1 MEEFI
6 THDGCKLR
14 YRLRGRGPLIALT
27 PGGREA
33 GEAVGLLADGL
44 AQAATVLTW
53 DRRNAGAA
61 QIWFGGES
69 EQETWADDL
78 ADLIAHLGLGPAWLA
93 GGSAGCRVSV
103 LTALRRPECARGLLL
118 WSASGGQYSCQFL
131 GFSYHV
137 PYIMAAQTGGMAA
150 VAATPFFADRI
161 AANPANRA
169 LLLAQDPERFCDTM
183 KRWNR
188 SFYYRADAALTAVPD
203 AALRT
208 LAMPTLIVAGN
219 DDVHPAEVSAAMAR
233 LISGARAIAS
243 PWSNEQWLDR
253 FTGRAGG
260 SVFELYPL
268 LVPALLDFIRGQPG

>member
-1 MEEFI
+1 MDEFI
-6 THDGCKLR
+6 TRDGCVLR

-33 GEAVGLLADGL
+33 SEAVGLLADAL

-61 QIWFGGES
+61 HVWFGGES
-69 EQETWADDL
+69 EQEVWAGDL
-78 ADLIAHLGLGPAWLA
+78 AELIEHIGLGPAWLA

-103 LTALRRPECARGLLL
+103 LSALRHPETGRGLLL
-118 WSASGGQYSCQFL
+118 WSASGGEYSCQFL

-137 PYIMAAQTGGMAA
+137 PYIMAAERGGMAA
-150 VAATPFFADRI
+150 VAETPFFADRI
-161 AANPANRA
+161 AANPANRER
-169 LLLAQDPERFCDTM
+169 LLTQDPAQFCEIM

-188 SFYYRADAALTAVPD
+188 SFHYRPDAALAAVPD

-208 LAMPTLIVAGN
+208 IAMPTLIVAGN
-219 DDVHPAEVSAAMAR
+219 DDVHPPEVSDVMGR
-233 LISGARAIAS
+233 LIPGARAIAS
-243 PWSNEQWLDR
+243 PWSNAQWLDR

-268 LVPALLDFIRGQPG
+268 LAPALLDIIASQPA

>member
-1 MEEFI
+1 MDEFI
-6 THDGCKLR
+6 TRDGCKLR

-33 GEAVGLLADGL
+33 GEAVALLADAL
-44 AQAATVLTW
+44 AQQATVLTW

-61 QIWFGGES
+61 EVWFGGES
-69 EQETWADDL
+69 EQEAWADDL
-78 ADLIAHLGLGPAWLA
+78 AELIDYLGLGPAWLA

-103 LTALRRPECARGLLL
+103 LAALRHPQCARGLLL

-137 PYIMAAQTGGMAA
+137 PYIMAAERAGMAA
-150 VAATPFFADRI
+150 VAETLFFADRI
-161 AANPANRA
+161 AANPANRER
-169 LLLAQDPERFCDTM
+169 LLAQDPAAFCETM

-203 AALRT
+203 AALRNI
-208 LAMPTLIVAGN
+208 AMPTLIVAGN
-219 DDVHPAEVSAAMAR
+219 DDVHPPSVSDVMGK
-233 LISGARAIAS
+233 LIPGAKLVPS
-243 PWSNEQWLDR
+243 PWSNAQWLDR

-268 LVPALLDFIRGQPG
+268 LAPALLDFVASQQG